1 VVFPR
6 KAVLEPAAV
15 ATTRALEDPAR
26 NREASGGRSA
36 SAVSSVVE
44 EWARSRVAGGE
55 LAEEIARLE
64 RASGKEVLAHGG
76 ASFAQSLAQSG
87 LVDEYRL
94 CLVAVAT
101 PTTGPSPHLPLQ
113 RQATRQP

>member
-1 VVFPR
+1 
-6 KAVLEPAAV
+6 
-15 ATTRALEDPAR
+15 
-26 NREASGGRSA
+26 
-36 SAVSSVVE
+36 VSSVVE

-76 ASFAQSLAQSG
+76 ASFVQSLAQSG

-101 PTTGPSPHLPLQ
+101 PTTGPRPHLPLPPASQ
-113 RQATRQP
+113 QTMKITIYGWSTRWPVSCV